1 MSGFL
6 QLIYNGFVI
15 EAFLFLAAAIFSI
28 MAHELAHGYAAVKNG
43 DLTPKLAGRLNFNP
57 VKHFD
62 PIGFGLFLFV
72 GFGWAKPVPVN
83 PNNFNRYRK
92 GLFQVSVAGVT
103 TNYIIAFAAYPLW
116 RIFQSIFYQNIIFL
130 YLAFFFQFVFAIN
143 LVLCV
148 FNLLPIYPLDGFR
161 ILESRLRRIN
171 PYIDFMY
178 RYGMI
183 VLAAVLIISV
193 YTPLDILGYLR
204 LVAGWPIEK
213 FWGLFGL

>member
-6 QLIYNGFVI
+6 RLIYDGLLI
-15 EAFLFLAAAIFSI
+15 EAFLFISAAIFSI
-28 MAHELAHGYAAVKNG
+28 IAHEFAHGFIAVKNG
-43 DLTPKLAGRLNFNP
+43 DLTPKIAGRLNFNP

-72 GFGWAKPVPVN
+72 GFGWAKPVPIN
-83 PNNFNRYRK
+83 PNNFHRYRR
-92 GLFQVSVAGVT
+92 GLFQVSVAGVAA
-103 TNYIIAFAAYPLW
+103 NYVIAFVAYAIWQLCMRLIVRSIVFYYAAY
-116 RIFQSIFYQNIIFL
+116 
-130 YLAFFFQFVFAIN
+130 FFMFAYYIN
-143 LVLCV
+143 VILCI

-178 RYGMI
+178 RYGML
-183 VLAAVLIISV
+183 VLAGVLIISIA
-193 YTPLDILGYLR
+193 TPLDILGFLSDI
-204 LVAGWPIEK
+204 AGWPIEK

>member
-6 QLIYNGFVI
+6 RLIYDGLLI

-28 MAHELAHGYAAVKNG
+28 IAHEFAHGFIAVKNG
-43 DLTPKLAGRLNFNP
+43 DLTPKIAGRLNFNP

-72 GFGWAKPVPVN
+72 GFGWAKPVPIN
-83 PNNFNRYRK
+83 PNNFHRYRR
-92 GLFQVSVAGVT
+92 GLFQVSVAGVAA
-103 TNYIIAFAAYPLW
+103 NYVIAFVAYAIWQLCMRLIVRSIVFYYAAY
-116 RIFQSIFYQNIIFL
+116 
-130 YLAFFFQFVFAIN
+130 FFMFAYYIN
-143 LVLCV
+143 VILCI

-178 RYGMI
+178 RYGML
-183 VLAAVLIISV
+183 VLAGVLIISIA
-193 YTPLDILGYLR
+193 TPLDILGFLSDI
-204 LVAGWPIEK
+204 AGWPIEK